1 MAIAT
6 QLDGIE
12 YRSRLEAR
20 WASFFTRIGW
30 EHTYEPFDG
39 DGYIPDFLIHGEQ
52 PLLVEVKPATTR
64 AEYEVAIEKATKGLA
79 AHWTHDILIVG
90 VTPLPKIGDSFGWGT
105 SHAAAGLLGEHQPAN
120 NFHNTF
126 DIARYNSRRAA
137 EGMPPLSRSEAMA
150 RLGYRETAGWSFEVG
165 RWITCTCCHRN
176 AVFHEELSYTSRP
189 CGHYDGDGHLGYLP
203 KLDITEAWAAACNDV
218 KWRGT
223 PKGAA

>member
-6 QLDGIE
+6 QLNGIE

-20 WASFFTRIGW
+20 WASFFTRMGW

-64 AEYEVAIEKATKGLA
+64 AEYEAAIEKATKGLA

-105 SHAAAGLLGEHQPAN
+105 SHAAAGLLGEHLPR
-120 NFHNTF
+120 T
-126 DIARYNSRRAA
+126 
-137 EGMPPLSRSEAMA
+137 MPPLSRSEAMA

-203 KLDITEAWAAACNDV
+203 KRNITEAWAAACNDV
-218 KWRGT
+218 KWRGI